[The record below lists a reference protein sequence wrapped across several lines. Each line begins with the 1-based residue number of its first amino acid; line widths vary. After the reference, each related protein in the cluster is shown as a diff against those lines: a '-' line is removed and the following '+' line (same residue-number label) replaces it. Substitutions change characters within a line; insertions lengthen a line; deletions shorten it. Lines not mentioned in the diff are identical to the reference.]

1 MEDLMSE
8 TNPLLNNASVQGAAK
23 SIEGLM
29 DTKGVIKKPQEEAAP
44 VEPKE
49 EVEAKAETET
59 EEQQQPVAQPEETM
73 EVAEEEQASQ
83 DENAIEE
90 QETDLHQVIVNGEKI
105 DVDLEELKAGYQK
118 DADYRRKTEEI
129 AIEKRELKSEE
140 DRLKKQYSTKMDD
153 LNSLVVTLNAEINN
167 DMNSKELDK
176 LWDEDPT
183 EAAKIDRRIQKRKN
197 TIQDAQHKLREHQ
210 QTQFQEIL
218 REEQRKLH
226 LRHPEIA
233 DPIKGAT
240 VKSNIVSYLSS
251 KGFSNEDVSRIYDSR
266 MFDVI
271 MDGMGYKKSKE
282 VKPNL
287 VSKKIKPSGKFVKS
301 GTKSTKEELNSKSRL
316 NQIRALKKSGS
327 PKDATDLL
335 MRYL

>member
-1 MEDLMSE
+1 MSDS
-8 TNPLLNNASVQGAAK
+8 NPLLNNVSVQGAAK

-29 DTKGVIKKPQEEAAP
+29 DSKGVIKKPQEEATP

-49 EVEAKAETET
+49 EVEAKVETET
-59 EEQQQPVAQPEETM
+59 EVEQPTETQPEQQVQ
-73 EVAEEEQASQ
+73 EVAEEEASE

-90 QETDLHQVIVNGEKI
+90 QETDLHQVIINGEKI

-140 DRLKKQYSTKMDD
+140 DRLKNQYSTKMED

-167 DMNSKELDK
+167 DMNSKELDA

-183 EAAKIDRRIQKRKN
+183 EAARVDRRIQKRKQS
-197 TIQDAQHKLREHQ
+197 IQQAQQKLRDHQ
-210 QTQFQEIL
+210 QSQFQEL
-218 REEQRKLH
+218 LKEEQKKLH
-226 LRHPEIA
+226 MKHPEIA

-240 VKSNIVSYLSS
+240 VKSNIMNYLSS
-251 KGFSNEDVSRIYDSR
+251 KGFSNEDVARIYDSR
-266 MFDVI
+266 YFDVI
-271 MDGMGYKKSKE
+271 MDGMNFNKSKS

-287 VSKKIKPSGKFVKS
+287 VSKKVKPTTKFVKS
-301 GTKSTKEELNSKSRL
+301 GIKSTKEELNSKSRL
-316 NQIRALKKSGS
+316 NQIKTLKKSGS

-335 MRYL
+335 LRYL

>member
-1 MEDLMSE
+1 MSDS
-8 TNPLLNNASVQGAAK
+8 NPLLSNTTIQGAAK
-23 SIEGLM
+23 HIEGLM
-29 DTKGVIKKPQEEAAP
+29 DTKGVITKPQEEEAQ

-49 EVEAKAETET
+49 EAKAETEV
-59 EEQQQPVAQPEETM
+59 EQKPEAQPEQEAP
-73 EVAEEEQASQ
+73 VEEEASEDQ
-83 DENAIEE
+83 NAIEE
-90 QETDLHQVIVNGEKI
+90 QTTDLHQVIVNGEKI

-167 DMNSKELDK
+167 DMNSKELDR
-176 LWDEDPT
+176 LWEEDPT

-197 TIQDAQHKLREHQ
+197 TIQEAQQKLREHQ

-271 MDGMGYKKSKE
+271 MDGMNFKKAKE
-282 VKPNL
+282 AKPNL
-287 VSKKIKPSGKFVKS
+287 VSKKVKPTKFVKS
-301 GTKSTKEELNSKSRL
+301 GVKSTKEELNSKSRL
-316 NQIRALKKSGS
+316 NQLKALKKSGS
-327 PKDATDLL
+327 AKDASDLL

>member
-1 MEDLMSE
+1 MSDS
-8 TNPLLNNASVQGAAK
+8 NPLLSNATIQGAAK
-23 SIEGLM
+23 HIEGLM
-29 DTKGVIKKPQEEAAP
+29 DTKGVITKSQEEEAQ

-49 EVEAKAETET
+49 EAKAETEV
-59 EEQQQPVAQPEETM
+59 EQKPEAQPEQEAP
-73 EVAEEEQASQ
+73 VEEEASEDQ
-83 DENAIEE
+83 NAIEE
-90 QETDLHQVIVNGEKI
+90 QTTDLHQVIVNGEKI

-118 DADYRRKTEEI
+118 DADYRRKTEEL

-140 DRLKKQYSTKMDD
+140 DRLKNQYSTKMED
-153 LNSLVVTLNAEINN
+153 LNSLVATLNAEINN
-167 DMNSKELDK
+167 DYNSKELDR

-183 EAAKIDRRIQKRKN
+183 EAAKVDRRIQKRKQ
-197 TIQDAQHKLREHQ
+197 TIQQAQQKLREHQ

-218 REEQRKLH
+218 REEQKKLH

-240 VKSNIVSYLSS
+240 VKSNIMNYLSS

-266 MFDVI
+266 YFDVI
-271 MDGMGYKKSKE
+271 MDGMNFQKTKAA
-282 VKPNL
+282 KPSL
-287 VSKKIKPSGKFVKS
+287 VSKKVKPTKFVKS
-301 GTKSTKEELNSKSRL
+301 GIKSTKEELNSKSRL
-316 NQIRALKKSGS
+316 NQIKALKKSGN

>member
-1 MEDLMSE
+1 MSNE
-8 TNPLLNNASVQGAAK
+8 NPLLNNASVQGAAK

-49 EVEAKAETET
+49 EVEAKVETET
-59 EEQQQPVAQPEETM
+59 EEQQQPETQLEETL
-73 EVAEEEQASQ
+73 EVADEEQASQ

-233 DPIKGAT
+233 DPLKGAT

-287 VSKKIKPSGKFVKS
+287 VSKKIRPSGKFVKS

>member
-1 MEDLMSE
+1 MSDS
-8 TNPLLNNASVQGAAK
+8 NPLLSNATIQGAAK
-23 SIEGLM
+23 HIESLM
-29 DTKGVIKKPQEEAAP
+29 DTKGVITKPQEEEAQ
-44 VEPKE
+44 VQPKE
-49 EVEAKAETET
+49 EAKAETEV
-59 EEQQQPVAQPEETM
+59 EQKPEAQQEETQ
-73 EVAEEEQASQ
+73 EAPVEEEASEDQ
-83 DENAIEE
+83 NAIEE
-90 QETDLHQVIVNGEKI
+90 QTTDLHQVIVNGEKI

-167 DMNSKELDK
+167 DMNSKELDR
-176 LWDEDPT
+176 LWEEDPT

-197 TIQDAQHKLREHQ
+197 TIQEAQQKLREHQ

-271 MDGMGYKKSKE
+271 MDGMNFQKAKAA
-282 VKPNL
+282 KPSL
-287 VSKKIKPSGKFVKS
+287 VSKKVKPTKFVKS
-301 GTKSTKEELNSKSRL
+301 GVKSTKEELNSKSRL
-316 NQIRALKKSGS
+316 NQLKALKKSGS
-327 PKDATDLL
+327 AKDASDLL